1 MSIIIN
7 EVDNSSPT
15 TVETFAGIPAAVIG
29 TAKTGPAF
37 VPQLVN
43 SEGSFNETFGDVDS
57 THWGSVAVR
66 AWYNEAQANAGLV
79 YLRVLGAG
87 DGKKRTTNNRVNRAG
102 FVVGSNNVRNEN
114 EKNVYSSVT
123 VGALAAN
130 PYANETFATRGTGAA
145 GRTYFLSTIMSQS
158 EGSTYLTD
166 AGLSGTR
173 APILRAVI
181 LVASGVQLQV
191 SGWRPGDS
199 GENPLSGSAHA
210 MGGISGSAGNEDA
223 GNWIG
228 AYGKSDQSVKL
239 ILNGLKDS
247 TSRVINFGLNPD
259 VDGYL
264 GGVNTDPEKLDETG
278 HYLYAHYPVP
288 SNLAAPSELSEI
300 HSFTQKDLDQNNQ
313 PIGTAKRYYHNV
325 LLTTGSSNRNQY
337 GASGYVPNYEGWEDR
352 FSTPFTPWVMS
363 QPIGGTEVKLFRL
376 HALDDGQGTEDQ
388 YFAQISN
395 IVYPANSDEY
405 AKFRLTVRRYGNQ
418 ETGTTVTQPIPEDN
432 SVLFDQ
438 DNLTL
443 DPNDSN
449 YIARVI
455 GDYHRYYNFDVNTDE
470 QKLVLAGMYEN
481 KNKYFRVEVAADVSN
496 GKTAKDLVPF
506 GYQGMHHLVTS
517 GSSEMLAALEDGT
530 NDTWSN
536 ATAGETPVAILKA
549 GFGALGQGMIVPPV
563 PMRFK
568 TKNTKT
574 SEVLFPW
581 GVRFD
586 KPAAGFLY
594 TDANDTTAK
603 SLTGNTQGSTADQ
616 KVNNSSNLWA
626 PGANLDLIRQL
637 NKFYPSYSSSPMWVG
652 DNAGVANTANGAVLD
667 SDAFNNNKFSLSKV
681 LVATETVNSVEIP
694 DVARW
699 HQAYYV
705 RDGVDPSTTGFRF
718 LKAADLKSTNNTQ
731 AYTKFILPFQ
741 GGFDGLNIFD
751 KNKSKMNHWAAHFE
765 QENSPTQGGLLG
777 PTVASYRKAIDIIA
791 EKTDVDINALAIPGQ
806 RSSFITEY
814 ASNKMEERFDAIY
827 LMDVELCDSFGAGAG
842 NILFEG
848 NPGSVLDPEGTRFV
862 DTTKTIERFA
872 GRGLNSSFSAAYF
885 PNVSFNFRTNART
898 GGRIG
903 TIDIGIGQSIASYD
917 DAPASIAALA
927 AFARTDRREGAWGTP
942 AGYDNGKPDALTNAA
957 LRLTSKDA
965 KDLAVNAI
973 NPIVIFNDNV
983 NPQQLT
989 QTDLSVA
996 GTGIINGQRTLL
1008 NKDSALSRLDVRKL
1022 MVYIRRQTRNIAYKY
1037 IFEPNQSSVLSRFS
1051 QEVEILLESLVTA
1064 GAVAQY
1070 RVVIDE
1076 TTTSQA
1082 DIENNTVRGKVFVQP
1097 YRSVEIIAIDIN
1109 INNSDQA

>member
-1 MSIIIN
+1 MSITIN

-15 TVETFAGIPAAVIG
+15 AVETFAGIPAAVIG

-57 THWGSVAVR
+57 AHWGSVAVR

-102 FVVGSNNVRNEN
+102 FVVGSKNVRNEN
-114 EKNVYSSVT
+114 EKDLYSSVT

-158 EGSTYLTD
+158 EGSTYLSD

-173 APILRAVI
+173 DPILRAVI
-181 LVASGVQLQV
+181 LVASGVQLQL

-228 AYGKSDQSVKL
+228 AYSESDQSVKL

-259 VDGYL
+259 NGGYL
-264 GGVNTDPEKLDETG
+264 GSVNMDPEKFDEAG

-288 SNLAAPSELSEI
+288 SALAVPSELSEI
-300 HSFTQKDLDQNNQ
+300 HTFTQKDLDQSNQ
-313 PIGTAKRYYHNV
+313 PIGLAKRYFHNV
-325 LLTTGSSNRNQY
+325 LLTTGSASRNEY

-352 FSTPFTPWVMS
+352 FSTPFTPWVIS
-363 QPIGGTEVKLFRL
+363 QPVGGTEVKLFRF

-395 IVYPANSDEY
+395 IIYPTNSDEY
-405 AKFRLTVRRYGNQ
+405 AKFKLTVRRYGVQNS
-418 ETGTTVTQPIPEDN
+418 TTATQPIPGDN
-432 SVLFDQ
+432 SILFEK

-443 DPNDSN
+443 DPNDTN

-481 KNKYFRVEVAADVSN
+481 TNKYFRVEVAADVAN

-517 GSSEMLAALEDGT
+517 GSSEMLSDIQ
-530 NDTWSN
+530 
-536 ATAGETPVAILKA
+536 AGEKWYEPNLYGEADHTDGYPILSGGFA
-549 GFGALGQGMIVPPV
+549 GIGQGMIVPPV
-563 PMRFK
+563 PMRTK
-568 TKNTKT
+568 TKNQKN
-574 SEVLFPW
+574 SETLFPW

-586 KPAAGFLY
+586 RPGTGFLY
-594 TDANDTTAK
+594 TDEGDSTAK
-603 SLTGNTQGSTADQ
+603 SLTGNNQGSAADQ

-626 PGANLDLIRQL
+626 AGKEMDLIRQL
-637 NKFYPSYSSSPMWVG
+637 NKFYPSYSVSPMWVG

-681 LVATETVNSVEIP
+681 LVATKTVNSVAVP
-694 DVARW
+694 DDTRW

-705 RDGVDPSTTGFRF
+705 RDGVDPVTSGFRF
-718 LKAADLKSTNNTQ
+718 LQASDLKSANDTQ
-731 AYTKFILPFQ
+731 RFTEFILPFQ

-751 KNKSKMNHWAAHFE
+751 KNKSEMNHWAAHFE
-765 QENSPTQGGLLG
+765 QENSSTQGGLLG

-827 LMDVELCDSFGAGAG
+827 LMDIELCDSFGSGAG
-842 NILFEG
+842 NILFDG
-848 NPGSVLDPEGTRFV
+848 NDASVLDPEGTRFV
-862 DTTKTIERFA
+862 DTAKTIERFA
-872 GRGLNSSFSAAYF
+872 ARGLNSSFSAAYF
-885 PNVSFNFRTNART
+885 PNVSFNFN
-898 GGRIG
+898 IG
-903 TIDIGIGQSIASYD
+903 TSIASYD

-942 AGYDNGKPDALTNAA
+942 AGYDNGKPDALINAA
-957 LRLTSKDA
+957 LRLNAKDA

-989 QTDLSVA
+989 QTDLGTA

-1022 MVYIRRQTRNIAYKY
+1022 MVYIRRQTRNIAYSY

-1051 QEVEILLESLVTA
+1051 QEVEVLLESLVTA